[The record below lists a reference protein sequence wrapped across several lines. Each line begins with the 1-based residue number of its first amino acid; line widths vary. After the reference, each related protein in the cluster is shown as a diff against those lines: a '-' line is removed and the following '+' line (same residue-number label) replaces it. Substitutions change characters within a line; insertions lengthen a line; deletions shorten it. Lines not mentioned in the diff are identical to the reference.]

1 VISWFQAFAFKC
13 NVYRY
18 SMIDYIIL
26 TQVTPF
32 AAIAQQNKGWVGFLQ
47 NTAMD
52 AIQCIRFNRTA
63 GALYKFNPVYP

>member
-1 VISWFQAFAFKC
+1 
-13 NVYRY
+13 
-18 SMIDYIIL
+18 MIDYIIL